1 MRSLAKS
8 FGYAISGIAYCV
20 KSERNM
26 RIHITLFVYAL
37 YFALRFYGFSKTELV
52 LLILTVASVPAF
64 EAVNTAIERLADKA
78 VPEVCNSVKHA
89 KDAAAGAVLISAIAA
104 AAVGVLLF
112 WDAETFGEIADY
124 FIGNVFALIAL
135 LASLA
140 LSSMF
145 IFGFRSKK

>member
-1 MRSLAKS
+1 MRSLVRS

-37 YFALRFYGFSKTELV
+37 YFALGFYGFSKTELV

-64 EAVNTAIERLADKA
+64 EAVNTAIERLADKTI
-78 VPEVCNSVKHA
+78 PEVCNLAKYA
-89 KDAAAGAVLISAIAA
+89 KDAAAGAVLISAAAA

-112 WDAETFGEIADY
+112 WDIETFAEIADY
-124 FIGNVFALIAL
+124 FVGNIFALIAL
-135 LASLA
+135 LASFG
-140 LSSMF
+140 LSLMF